1 MRPDWIIHYILCDR
15 PSSHTHGLDKYGSL
29 ELELNLPVSDK
40 KATEVLNLVG
50 EAIAEKGRRYRSGD
64 YEDGI
69 FTLPFYLFET
79 ESAVPGSVSNRVLRI
94 LVCDPDGKYPW
105 EAGCD
110 PDYAAQL
117 NDSVVKR
124 RFCPSERKNDSA
136 SLFRAVILRRSP

>member
-117 NDSVVKR
+117 NDSEKR
-124 RFCPSERKNDSA
+124 EMARLYRHRYGTA
-136 SLFRAVILRRSP
+136 SN

>member
-117 NDSVVKR
+117 NDSEKR
-124 RFCPSERKNDSA
+124 EMAQLYRHRDGTAPNCPCVE
-136 SLFRAVILRRSP
+136 

>member
-69 FTLPFYLFET
+69 FTLPFYLYPTGCCASWFVTRTGNIRGRPAATLTMPPSSTTAKSGRWRSCTGIAT
-79 ESAVPGSVSNRVLRI
+79 EQRQI
-94 LVCDPDGKYPW
+94 DPAWNK
-105 EAGCD
+105 
-110 PDYAAQL
+110 
-117 NDSVVKR
+117 
-124 RFCPSERKNDSA
+124 
-136 SLFRAVILRRSP
+136 

>member
-50 EAIAEKGRRYRSGD
+50 DAIAEKGRRYRSGD

-117 NDSVVKR
+117 NDSEKR
-124 RFCPSERKNDSA
+124 EMAQLYRHRYGTA
-136 SLFRAVILRRSP
+136 SN

>member
-117 NDSVVKR
+117 NDSEKR
-124 RFCPSERKNDSA
+124 EMAQLYRHRYVTA
-136 SLFRAVILRRSP
+136 SN

>member
-94 LVCDPDGKYPW
+94 LVCDPNGKYPW
-105 EAGCD
+105 ESGYD

-117 NDSVVKR
+117 NDSEKR
-124 RFCPSERKNDSA
+124 EMSRLYRHRYGTA
-136 SLFRAVILRRSP
+136 SN